1 MCCCKQLS
9 EGAAA
14 KFAELDAFIDTLGID
29 RADERRR
36 GRLIQVLH
44 KAQKI
49 FGYLPR
55 EVQQHVA
62 EKLYLQEAQVSGV
75 VSFYNYF
82 TTEPKGKYCIDI
94 CLGTACYVKGSEKVL
109 SEIERVLGVKAD
121 THPTEDGLF
130 SISGLRCVG
139 ACGLAP
145 VMMVNGK
152 VYGKVTPAQ
161 AVEIVAV
168 LRQRQHHRQAAGV
181 GDALHVTGQ
190 HPQAVPGGV
199 YQRDQA
205 DYRLHRHHLPARRVA
220 LTTGCAALRRAF
232 VGGFASPVSIAS
244 RRGVVNQG
252 MN

>member
-1 MCCCKQLS
+1 MCCCKKLS

-29 RADERRR
+29 QNDERRR

-44 KAQKI
+44 KAQGI

-55 EVQQHVA
+55 EVQQYVA
-62 EKLYLQEAQVSGV
+62 KKLFLTEAQVSGV

-82 TTEPKGKYCIDI
+82 TTEPKGKYCIDV

-130 SISGLRCVG
+130 SVSGLRCVG

-145 VMMVNGK
+145 VMIINGK
-152 VYGKVTPAQ
+152 VYGKVTPAK
-161 AVEIVAV
+161 AVEIV
-168 LRQRQHHRQAAGV
+168 
-181 GDALHVTGQ
+181 
-190 HPQAVPGGV
+190 
-199 YQRDQA
+199 
-205 DYRLHRHHLPARRVA
+205 
-220 LTTGCAALRRAF
+220 
-232 VGGFASPVSIAS
+232 
-244 RRGVVNQG
+244 N
-252 MN
+252 

>member
-1 MCCCKQLS
+1 MCCCKKMS

-14 KFAELDAFIDTLGID
+14 KFAELDAFIDTLGIVRD
-29 RADERRR
+29 DERRR

-44 KAQKI
+44 KAQGI

-55 EVQQHVA
+55 EVQSHVA
-62 EKLYLQEAQVSGV
+62 KRLYLSEAHVSGV

-82 TTEPKGKYCIDI
+82 TTEPKGKYSINI
-94 CLGTACYVKGSEKVL
+94 CMGTACYVKGSEKVL

-130 SISGLRCVG
+130 SVSGLRCVG

-161 AVEIVAV
+161 AVEIVKEYKA
-168 LRQRQHHRQAAGV
+168 
-181 GDALHVTGQ
+181 
-190 HPQAVPGGV
+190 
-199 YQRDQA
+199 
-205 DYRLHRHHLPARRVA
+205 
-220 LTTGCAALRRAF
+220 
-232 VGGFASPVSIAS
+232 
-244 RRGVVNQG
+244 QG
-252 MN
+252 